1 MDRETV
7 QAKLDNLVES
17 KNIYDANIKISS
29 EISTC
34 RQLDSGI
41 HIHYGIEE
49 LAEIMGFELKEIIH
63 QGSSFPYQYQFIY
76 RNVPFYQISE
86 KRFKGYGDTE

>member
-7 QAKLDNLVES
+7 QAKLDNLVEA
-17 KNIYDANIKISS
+17 KNIYDSNIKISS

-34 RQLDSGI
+34 HQLDSGI

-49 LAEIMGFELKEIIH
+49 LAKIMGFELKEIIH
-63 QGSSFPYQYQFIY
+63 QNSSFPYQYQFIY

-86 KRFKGYGDTE
+86 KRFSGYGNKE